1 MQKHVSIHASIFM
14 NIVRTYTLNIKVI
27 LMVSELPLLSI
38 LQFLAIPALS

>member
-27 LMVSELPLLSI
+27 MVSELPLLSI